1 MTSRLPLAIVLTSVI
16 CSCSLLGHRTVVFQG
31 TSMLPSIKDGD
42 RLKVVKL
49 DSKLVKTIARG
60 DIVVF
65 RAPMDT
71 SKSYI
76 KRVIG
81 LPGDQIEIRSGE
93 VWLNDS
99 KLLEPYISSHLNLSH
114 RSQPRLTVPPQTYF
128 IMGDNRDSSADSRIW
143 GCVPEGLIYAKV
155 VGK

>member
-1 MTSRLPLAIVLTSVI
+1 
-16 CSCSLLGHRTVVFQG
+16 
-31 TSMLPSIKDGD
+31 MLPGIKDGD
-42 RLKVVKL
+42 RLEVTRL

-65 RAPMDT
+65 RAPEEA

-81 LPGDQIEIRSGE
+81 LPGDQIEIRGGE
-93 VWLNDS
+93 VWVNNS
-99 KLLEPYISSHLNLSH
+99 KLEERYIDSRLNLSQ
-114 RSQPRLTVPPQTYF
+114 RSQPRLSVPPQNYF
-128 IMGDNRDSSADSRIW
+128 IMGDNRDNSADSRIW